1 MYNTYSTQAW
11 VYMLISIIL
20 TIICISLNIYVQGA
34 GLYLLLYI
42 LFIFIIFI
50 TAYNITCLTKGECN
64 TWGWIISLM
73 SLLPMILVTIIL
85 IILAM
90 SKS

>member
-42 LFIFIIFI
+42 LFIKKYANSIQIHNII
-50 TAYNITCLTKGECN
+50 
-64 TWGWIISLM
+64 
-73 SLLPMILVTIIL
+73 
-85 IILAM
+85 
-90 SKS
+90 

>member
-42 LFIFIIFI
+42 FSRRNTSIIF
-50 TAYNITCLTKGECN
+50 K
-64 TWGWIISLM
+64 
-73 SLLPMILVTIIL
+73 
-85 IILAM
+85 
-90 SKS
+90 

>member
-11 VYMLISIIL
+11 VYMIISVIL
-20 TIICISLNIYVQGA
+20 TIVCISLNIYVQGA

-50 TAYNITCLTKGECN
+50 TAYNITCLSNGDCN

-73 SLLPMILVTIIL
+73 SLIPMILVTIML

>member
-1 MYNTYSTQAW
+1 MYNTYSTQAC

-73 SLLPMILVTIIL
+73 SLVPMILVTIIL

>member
-73 SLLPMILVTIIL
+73 SLEPMILVTIIL

>member
-34 GLYLLLYI
+34 GLYLSLYI

-73 SLLPMILVTIIL
+73 SLVPMILVTIIL

>member
-1 MYNTYSTQAW
+1 MYNTYSIQAW
-11 VYMLISIIL
+11 VYMIISIIL
-20 TIICISLNIYVQGA
+20 TIVCISLNIYVQGA

-50 TAYNITCLTKGECN
+50 TAYNITCLSKGDCN

-73 SLLPMILVTIIL
+73 SLIPMILVTIML

>member
-1 MYNTYSTQAW
+1 MYNTYSIQAW

-20 TIICISLNIYVQGA
+20 TIICISLNIYVQGV

-73 SLLPMILVTIIL
+73 SLIPMILVTIIL

>member
-1 MYNTYSTQAW
+1 MSGYSTQASI
-11 VYMLISIIL
+11 YLLITIIL
-20 TIICISLNIYVQGA
+20 TIVCISLNIYVQGV
-34 GLYLLLYI
+34 GLYLILYI
-42 LFIFIIFI
+42 LFLIMIFI

-73 SLLPMILVTIIL
+73 SLVPMILVTIIL

>member
-11 VYMLISIIL
+11 VYMIISVIL
-20 TIICISLNIYVQGA
+20 TIVCISLNIYVQGA

-50 TAYNITCLTKGECN
+50 TAYNITCLSRGDCN

-73 SLLPMILVTIIL
+73 SLIPMILVTIML

>member
-1 MYNTYSTQAW
+1 MSGYSTQASI
-11 VYMLISIIL
+11 YLLITIIL
-20 TIICISLNIYVQGA
+20 TIVCISLNIYVQGV
-34 GLYLLLYI
+34 GLYLILYI
-42 LFIFIIFI
+42 LFLIMIFI

-73 SLLPMILVTIIL
+73 SLIPMILVTIML

-90 SKS
+90 TKQ

>member
-73 SLLPMILVTIIL
+73 SLVPMILVTIIL

>member
-73 SLLPMILVTIIL
+73 SLIPMILVTIIL

>member
-11 VYMLISIIL
+11 VYMIISIIL
-20 TIICISLNIYVQGA
+20 TIVCISLNIYVQGA

-50 TAYNITCLTKGECN
+50 TAYNITCLSKGDCN

-73 SLLPMILVTIIL
+73 SLIPMILVTIML

>member
-73 SLLPMILVTIIL
+73 SLVPMILVTIML

-90 SKS
+90 TKQ

>member
-11 VYMLISIIL
+11 VYMLISMIL

-73 SLLPMILVTIIL
+73 SLVPMILVTIIL

>member
-11 VYMLISIIL
+11 VYMIISVIL
-20 TIICISLNIYVQGA
+20 TIVCISLNIYVQGA

-50 TAYNITCLTKGECN
+50 TAYNITCLSKGDCN

-73 SLLPMILVTIIL
+73 SLIPMILVTIML

>member
-42 LFIFIIFI
+42 IKIIF
-50 TAYNITCLTKGECN
+50 NHKNLKF
-64 TWGWIISLM
+64 L
-73 SLLPMILVTIIL
+73 
-85 IILAM
+85 
-90 SKS
+90 